1 MRIIIT
7 IKSERRQLITEWL
20 AVVAILLVAA
30 GGLGILIAGA
40 GSLGL
45 GWSLGA
51 GSVFLSG
58 LYIAALDVRIAR
70 WIDGL
75 TGKKILNGIIILA
88 GAILTAAS
96 FISFVIFTQEMVVY
110 WWWSILAL
118 LGFISGLVIMSKTG
132 KDEDEYES

>member
-30 GGLGILIAGA
+30 GGLGILIS

-96 FISFVIFTQEMVVY
+96 FISFAIFTQEMVVY